1 MWENVKVLSRGSCWI
16 HDLRS
21 QILFGCRFCLS
32 WLSIF
37 FTSISVALGLFPF
50 KWIYH
55 LPLPSLI
62 LQVMPLDYILTV
74 FQLWGIFLRCLNC
87 FKQFFFFKSTW
98 WNRPIQ
104 KALTMKISENL
115 LQMKMHWQLLL
126 SVEISPACVHACMW
140 ICGTFRGLSHWRE
153 SCVWM
158 GYGFFFFFIY
168 R

>member
-55 LPLPSLI
+55 PPLPSLI

-104 KALTMKISENL
+104 KALTMKTSENL

-140 ICGTFRGLSHWRE
+140 IRGTFRGLSHWRE